1 MSLVDPFFGDQQRH
15 VAALDVDRPVEDPL
29 RPIARDRHTD
39 LLSDVTIGVIQRG
52 SLRDD
57 RLVEHQ
63 QDRASL
69 AVQTAFQPPFDCRH
83 VSGRRSSS

>member
-15 VAALDVDRPVEDPL
+15 VAALDVDRPMEDPL
-29 RPIARDRHTD
+29 RPVARDRHAD
-39 LLSDVTIGVIQRG
+39 LLADVAIGVVQRG

-63 QDRASL
+63 QDGALL
-69 AVQTAFQPPFDCRH
+69 AVQAAF
-83 VSGRRSSS
+83 